1 MSDLTATQCGCDH
14 HNSGSSNGC
23 CGIFIWIILLSCLCG
38 GNGNTFSGNFGNGCS
53 SDDGNG
59 CNLII
64 WIILLSCLCGNGS
77 NNCFF

>member
-14 HNSGSSNGC
+14 NSGSSNGC
-23 CGIFIWIILLSCLCG
+23 NSFIWIILLSCLCG
-38 GNGNTFSGNFGNGCS
+38 GNGNTCSGGFGCGSN
-53 SDDGNG
+53 DGNG

-77 NNCFF
+77 NGLF

>member
-14 HNSGSSNGC
+14 NSGSSNGC
-23 CGIFIWIILLSCLCG
+23 NSFIWIILLSCLCG
-38 GNGNTFSGNFGNGCS
+38 GGNGSSSFSNGFGCG

-64 WIILLSCLCGNGS
+64 WIILLSCLCGNG
-77 NNCFF
+77 NNCLF